1 MLSLANPPLPTILD
15 YAVRWYTVNCKAC
28 DQPVDVTT
36 IRDEDDPVVAW
47 KTNWY
52 FAFHCPECIVDAAPG
67 DQKPRLAALY
77 RHLRET
83 RHEVGLS
90 GEFESIVR
98 LALGAEEESPM
109 LTARHWQP
117 PPWRRQ

>member
-1 MLSLANPPLPTILD
+1 MLSLANTPLPTILD

-90 GEFESIVR
+90 GAFESIDHSCYCTAGQPGPLYQVSGR
-98 LALGAEEESPM
+98 GRAL
-109 LTARHWQP
+109 LQ
-117 PPWRRQ
+117 